1 MVVNFTNSAATGV
14 VGSITAAA
22 AGIILSNTR
31 FIGIMARQ
39 LSISALT
46 LSLQQGSNTYSL
58 PNTAGYLITSK
69 TQPQPYIIVNGTT
82 TVEWSDSEGDWKSII
97 YFSGMNSLTPS
108 RLNEILENGG
118 GPFADVQA
126 ASLDEGIIDLVFFN
140 SSNYLYA
147 YNVSSFGGES
157 GTRVA
162 RMYIESPTP
171 MIGYYTNRN
180 FTTISYTDATRV
192 YDFTYTYMIIYA

>member
-1 MVVNFTNSAATGV
+1 
-14 VGSITAAA
+14 
-22 AGIILSNTR
+22 
-31 FIGIMARQ
+31 
-39 LSISALT
+39 
-46 LSLQQGSNTYSL
+46 
-58 PNTAGYLITSK
+58 
-69 TQPQPYIIVNGTT
+69 
-82 TVEWSDSEGDWKSII
+82 
-97 YFSGMNSLTPS
+97 MNSLTPS